1 MYGIGFEKGNHCV
14 INPKDFISFVKCFSA
29 FGRDNCTI
37 VKWKLMLTVLE
48 SLQLSTEYLEKKGIE
63 SARLNAELLL
73 AEILNCSRVDL
84 YLKFDQPLKENEID
98 KYRELIARRGK
109 FEPLQYIIGKAE
121 FFGLTFKVNSNVLI
135 PRPETELMIEA
146 IIERFKDEEA
156 LRILDIGTGSG
167 NIAVS
172 LAKHLKKCSVVSID
186 TSNEIK
192 YLAEENA
199 FRNGVND
206 KICFVKA
213 DLNNYYANGVL
224 FDLIVSNPP
233 YVSMADY
240 SETQQ
245 EIREFE
251 PPAAVTDFG
260 NGLTFY
266 KLISSKLNNILKPGG
281 SIYLE
286 IGKGQANEV
295 TRILEAYGVQNINF
309 IKDYQQIDRI
319 VYGELK

>member
-1 MYGIGFEKGNHCV
+1 
-14 INPKDFISFVKCFSA
+14 
-29 FGRDNCTI
+29 
-37 VKWKLMLTVLE
+37 MLTVLE
-48 SLQLSTEYLEKKGIE
+48 SLQRSTEYLEKKGIE

-84 YLKFDQPLKENEID
+84 YLRFDQPLKENEID
-98 KYRELIARRGK
+98 KYRELITRRGK
-109 FEPLQYIIGKAE
+109 FEPLQYIIGRAE
-121 FFGLTFKVNSNVLI
+121 FFALTFKVNNNVLI
-135 PRPETELMIEA
+135 PRPETELMVEA
-146 IIERFKDEEA
+146 IIERFKNLDV
-156 LRILDIGTGSG
+156 LRVLDIGTGTG
-167 NIAVS
+167 NIAVA
-172 LAKHLKKCSVVSID
+172 LAKHLEKCSVVSID
-186 TSNEIK
+186 TSDEIK
-192 YLAEENA
+192 SLAEENA
-199 FRNGVND
+199 FQNGVNE
-206 KICFVKA
+206 KICFIKA
-213 DLNNYYANGVL
+213 DLANYSNDGVL

-240 SETQQ
+240 SETQR

-251 PPAAVTDFG
+251 PASAVTDFG

-295 TRILEAYGVQNINF
+295 AGILEAYGVQNINF